1 MTRKETRPTAAVC
14 SEILEGDGLLPAGP
28 VGYET
33 HDFPFGYAKG
43 RGGAMQFRREMV
55 YVFLSVTDGDS
66 PNIPR

>member
-1 MTRKETRPTAAVC
+1 MTRKETRPTTSVC
-14 SEILEGDGLLPAGP
+14 FEILEGGGLLPAGS

-33 HDFPFGYAKG
+33 HDLPFGYAKG